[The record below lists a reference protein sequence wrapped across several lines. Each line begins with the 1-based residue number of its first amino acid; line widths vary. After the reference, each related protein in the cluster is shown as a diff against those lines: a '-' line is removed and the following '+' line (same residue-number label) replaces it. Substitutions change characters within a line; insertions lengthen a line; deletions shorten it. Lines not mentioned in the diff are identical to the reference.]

1 MNYLI
6 VLLGPTGV
14 GKTQLSIRLA
24 KKYAIPILSADS
36 RQIYRGIEIGTAA
49 PTISER
55 NEVPHFFVGIKDL
68 HENYSAGQ
76 YEEDVL
82 NKLDSIYQQQNIALM
97 VGGSMLYIDAVCK
110 GMDDIPQVDEETRLY
125 VSNIKEKEGLE
136 GIRKLLAVLDPTH
149 YQKIDLKNPQRLMHA
164 VEICL
169 MTGKP
174 YSSLLTYSE
183 KKRDFSIIK
192 IGLNRDRQEL
202 YQRINERV
210 ETMFEQ
216 GLEDEARNLYPF
228 REYNA
233 LNTVG
238 YKEIFD
244 WIDGT
249 YDTLEVAKEKIKQ
262 HSRQYAKRQL
272 TWFNKDNSITWFH
285 PDDIDNCE
293 KYIESCIK
301 KLY

>member
-262 HSRQYAKRQL
+262 NSRQYAKRQL
-272 TWFNKDNSITWFH
+272 TWFNKYEN
-285 PDDIDNCE
+285 
-293 KYIESCIK
+293 
-301 KLY
+301 